1 MITPMFCMFLLTFAV
16 GLCAFYARVAGVK
29 QGKISPRYFLLMR
42 EDENCPELIQK
53 TTRNFNNQ
61 FEIPVLFYVVCTLFL
76 VLKIENVLA
85 ISLAWCFVASRILH
99 AIIHISYN
107 HLLHR
112 VVVYWLGVFLVVAL
126 WVMLFVKG
134 SVI

>member
-1 MITPMFCMFLLTFAV
+1 MITPMFCMFLITFAV

-29 QGKISPRYFLLMR
+29 QGEISPRYFLLMQ
-42 EDENCPELIQK
+42 EKENCPELIQK

-61 FEIPVLFYVVCTLFL
+61 FEIPVLFYVVSTLFL
-76 VLKIENVLA
+76 VLNIENAVS
-85 ISLAWCFVASRILH
+85 ITLAWSFVASRALH

-112 VVVYWLGVFLVVAL
+112 IAVYWIGVFLVVAL
-126 WVMLFVKG
+126 WVILFTKQM
-134 SVI
+134 